1 MKVAAERLPIDAFVE
16 ALGRLDF
23 AALAETMADDV
34 TFRALV
40 PPGFREA
47 RGSVAAAEMIGGW
60 FEDARDAVLVRSASG
75 RVGDRVFADYRIRVI
90 VDGEPMVAEQKAVA
104 TVAGGKI
111 ATLDFMCS
119 GFHPATE

>member
-40 PPGFREA
+40 PPGSFSGGAREPS
-47 RGSVAAAEMIGGW
+47 RL
-60 FEDARDAVLVRSASG
+60 RR
-75 RVGDRVFADYRIRVI
+75 
-90 VDGEPMVAEQKAVA
+90 
-104 TVAGGKI
+104 
-111 ATLDFMCS
+111 
-119 GFHPATE
+119 